1 MFFNN
6 PKKAKILVEFR
17 KLAIKF
23 SPWYYPMAMG
33 ITGRLL
39 FKLIIVIRMR
49 FNMYNHVPERE
60 AGT

>member
-1 MFFNN
+1 
-6 PKKAKILVEFR
+6 
-17 KLAIKF
+17 
-23 SPWYYPMAMG
+23 MAMG

-60 AGT
+60 AGTWIMGNLPKFWPQAGSELGFMALR